1 MCDFKVNLGNYN
13 RNKGALLGKGYQG
26 KCSSY
31 QIAAT
36 ETTEIHK
43 FSVNHFSH
51 TAFLPWY
58 NLVM

>member
-36 ETTEIHK
+36 ETIEIHK
-43 FSVNHFSH
+43 FSVNHFSD
-51 TAFLPWY
+51 TAFLP
-58 NLVM
+58 